1 MVLTAAFPENSGNA
15 PADWSLG
22 RRNSAL
28 AEWHSAMFGPTLEAW
43 IACPQCGERL
53 EFQMDVQSLIA
64 REERSADERV
74 EVRGRLFRLPT
85 SRDLACVAAESDS
98 AVAPLRLLESCCLDA
113 DGTEHWSEQDLEEV
127 GDRLAGAD
135 PLAETRLEF
144 RCPACA
150 AKWNE
155 PLDLVD
161 FLWAEMDAQAKR
173 LLREVHTL
181 ASAYGWTEPE
191 ILRLSGARRSYY
203 LRMVLE

>member
-1 MVLTAAFPENSGNA
+1 MVLTAAFPENSAHA
-15 PADWSLG
+15 PADWPLG

-28 AEWHSAMFGPTLEAW
+28 AEWHCAVFGPTLEAW

-53 EFQMDVQSLIA
+53 EFQMDAQSFIA
-64 REERSADERV
+64 QEERSADERV
-74 EVRGRLFRLPT
+74 EVCGRLFRLPT
-85 SRDLACVAAESDS
+85 SRDLARVAAESDP
-98 AVAPLRLLESCCLDA
+98 AVAALRLLESCCLDA
-113 DGTEHWSEQDLEEV
+113 DGTEHWSAQDLEEV
-127 GDRLAGAD
+127 GERLASAD

-155 PLDLVD
+155 PLDLVA
-161 FLWAEMDAQAKR
+161 FLWTEMDAQAKR
-173 LLREVHTL
+173 LLREIHTL

-191 ILRLSGARRSYY
+191 ILRLSRVRRSHY